1 LRSSSSSPEPSTT
14 AVAESEEM
22 ARRREATAGTREAR
36 TAETDAVVVGRKH
49 ACLAAAE
56 KRAEATTRPWTRE
69 ALLGAAR
76 PATLRLRA
84 ERRAMPARL
93 VG

>member
-1 LRSSSSSPEPSTT
+1 
-14 AVAESEEM
+14 M
-22 ARRREATAGTREAR
+22 ARRREETAGTREAR

-49 ACLAAAE
+49 ACLAAPFAAAE

-69 ALLGAAR
+69 ALLGAAT